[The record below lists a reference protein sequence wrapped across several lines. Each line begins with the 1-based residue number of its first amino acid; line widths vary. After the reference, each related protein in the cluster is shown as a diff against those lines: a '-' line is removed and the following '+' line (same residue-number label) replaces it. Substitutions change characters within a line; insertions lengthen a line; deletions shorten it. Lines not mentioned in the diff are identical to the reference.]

1 MNLPFKIARRY
12 LFAKKS
18 TNAINLITGITVFGI
33 SIQTAAFVLVLSVF
47 NGFEKLLLDMFN
59 NFNPEV
65 KITPVKGKTFSED
78 TIDLQALQEIKG
90 VELVSKSLE
99 ETAFFEYKN
108 SRAFGTIKG
117 VDSLFNQ
124 VNTFDSTIIAGR
136 YLLSLGDMS
145 FAIIGLDL
153 YNDLGIDLEDDFSA
167 LSVYM
172 PKQERVGP
180 LEQPFRKQFLYPA
193 AAFAFQQDIDRKY
206 VLSSLDFCQSLLN
219 KPDQISALELKLDTT
234 INIEQTKNSIRTL
247 VGSNFYVK
255 DRYEQE
261 AAFLK
266 LMNVEKWLG
275 FAILT
280 LVLLLVAFNLIGAMW
295 MIVLEKKQDIAILKA
310 MGSTPKNIRNIFLYE
325 GLLLCSIGMIIGFIL
340 ALAFYFLQ
348 QSYGI
353 LTLSPSL
360 VISSYPMELRPF
372 DFLAIAFAVLLVGIL
387 ASLPAANR
395 AKRVEALVREE

>member
-33 SIQTAAFVLVLSVF
+33 SVQTAAFVLVLSVF
-47 NGFEKLLLDMFN
+47 NGFEELLLDMFN
-59 NFNPEV
+59 NFNPEI
-65 KITPVKGKTFSED
+65 KITPTKGKTFSED
-78 TIDLQALQEIKG
+78 TIDLEALQNLEG
-90 VELVSKSLE
+90 VALISRSLE

-108 SRAFGTIKG
+108 NRAFGKIKG
-117 VDSLFNQ
+117 VDSLFKQ

-136 YLLSLGDMS
+136 YILTLGDMS
-145 FAIIGLDL
+145 FALIGVDL
-153 YNDLGIDLEDDFSA
+153 YNDLRIDLQDDFSA

-172 PKQERVGP
+172 PKQERTGP

-193 AAFAFQQDIDRKY
+193 AAFAFQQDIDGQY
-206 VLSSLDFCQSLLN
+206 IMSSLQFCQSLLD
-219 KPDQISALELKLDTT
+219 KPGQISALELKLEATAD
-234 INIEQTKNSIRTL
+234 IEQTKDDIKAL
-247 VGSNFYVK
+247 VGTDFYVK

-310 MGSTPKNIRNIFLYE
+310 MGSTAESVRNIFLYE
-325 GLLLCSIGMIIGFIL
+325 GFLLCSIGMIIGFIL
-340 ALAFYFLQ
+340 ALAFYGLQ

-360 VISSYPMELRPF
+360 VINSYPMDLRPF
-372 DFLAIAFAVLLVGIL
+372 DFVAIAFVVLLVGIL

-395 AKRVEALVREE
+395 AKKIAALVREE